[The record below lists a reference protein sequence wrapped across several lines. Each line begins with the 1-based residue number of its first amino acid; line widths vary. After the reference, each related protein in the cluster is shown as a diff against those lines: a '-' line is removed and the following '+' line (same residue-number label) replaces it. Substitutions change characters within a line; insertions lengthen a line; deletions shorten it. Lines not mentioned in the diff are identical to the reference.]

1 MKNIHILLFLL
12 LCLSNI
18 INVYNSTLKQ
28 KTNHSITKIKANNR
42 FPKRN
47 NKKILS
53 KRKLDI
59 SCESSELEVPPA
71 EEVGKIED
79 PEIPPGVEVVSGEG
93 TPTVELNYKPLNILI
108 DTEELF
114 ASCPE
119 GLEGYKNIILEAMNK
134 AKAILEGFLEILVDP
149 SAQLNKIDSEG
160 INLFEY
166 HGISHYSTFFDG
178 NFNLNNYNYF
188 IFGKFIYE
196 LDNDIDSASYCID
209 KQRDVPYIGIVFL
222 NENIATSKLT
232 LEYLTPLMLH
242 QFIQLLGFNDKVIN
256 YDSDY
261 SEYRLNIDEH
271 FNAINYAIKYFGC
284 GDIGGIALSS
294 KEEGTHSYNY
304 NGMTCSYP
312 ITALYWP
319 KRILLGEL
327 LTRFDYP
334 EEQVLSGFTLN
345 LLKDLGYLKVKKE
358 YTGGLMRFG
367 KHKGCYFF
375 SNYCSNSYYDD
386 PTFANEFFLPPYSS
400 DSSILPLYPSCSSGR
415 LSKTAYQ
422 PTTIPTGKVDPR
434 ETFYG
439 RLRRINT
446 RKNSRVLSYNEQVDE
461 ECTITQFPSG
471 VEDGEEYYYGSC
483 FDSNT
488 AINTKRSEVLGSNSF
503 CVLSSL
509 EEGRN
514 INPTLLPLCY
524 EMKCSSKSLSIKVG
538 DYYIVC
544 PREGGKIFAE
554 HFNGFIMCPDYN
566 LICTGST
573 MCNNLLDCINK
584 KSTEKEASLLNYDYN
599 NNGDN
604 EDDEIKTTQNPFE
617 YSKYYRDY
625 GWELATDGV
634 CLNFVCNVNL
644 KQIVKDVN
652 QNMCFLMANVL
663 KLKIVKIMV
672 LMDMMLLLMILRKII
687 EEWQKIEMEIVS
699 VVYQEIFWPRFQV
712 ELIV

>member
-59 SCESSELEVPPA
+59 SCISSELEVSPA
-71 EEVGKIED
+71 EEVGKIEN
-79 PEIPPGVEVVSGEG
+79 PEISPGAEVVSGEG

-134 AKAILEGFLEILVDP
+134 AKAILEGFLEILVDS

-188 IFGKFIYE
+188 IFGKFIDE
-196 LDNDIDSASYCID
+196 LNIDSASYCID
-209 KQRDVPYIGIVFL
+209 KQGNVPYIGIVFL

-294 KEEGTHSYNY
+294 KVEGTHSYNY
-304 NGMTCSYP
+304 NGMTCNYP

-367 KHKGCYFF
+367 RHKGCYFF
-375 SNYCSNSYYDD
+375 SDSCSDSYSDD

-400 DSSILPLYPSCSSGR
+400 DSPTLFLYPSCSSGR

-461 ECTITQFPSG
+461 EVCTIAQFPAG
-471 VEDGEEYYYGSC
+471 VEEGEEYYYGSC
-483 FDSNT
+483 FDANT
-488 AINTKRSEVLGSNSF
+488 EINTKRSEVISSNSF

-509 EEGRN
+509 EEGKKKE
-514 INPTLLPLCY
+514 
-524 EMKCSSKSLSIKVG
+524 EMSILQ
-538 DYYIVC
+538 Y
-544 PREGGKIFAE
+544 
-554 HFNGFIMCPDYN
+554 
-566 LICTGST
+566 
-573 MCNNLLDCINK
+573 
-584 KSTEKEASLLNYDYN
+584 
-599 NNGDN
+599 
-604 EDDEIKTTQNPFE
+604 
-617 YSKYYRDY
+617 
-625 GWELATDGV
+625 
-634 CLNFVCNVNL
+634 
-644 KQIVKDVN
+644 
-652 QNMCFLMANVL
+652 FLYVM
-663 KLKIVKIMV
+663 K
-672 LMDMMLLLMILRKII
+672 
-687 EEWQKIEMEIVS
+687 
-699 VVYQEIFWPRFQV
+699 
-712 ELIV
+712 